1 MTLEMPFLQ
10 TIALTYNERRGF
22 DGHPFA
28 GQGWPTKPLLCFLQ
42 KRMNE
47 GVASFFALGGI
58 ADGVGG
64 AAFCIVIV
72 LIGVGVS
79 LATPGQ
85 RGGPFQVQS

>member
-22 DGHPFA
+22 DGHPFD
-28 GQGWPTKPLLCFLQ
+28 GQGWPTKPLLRFLQ

-58 ADGVGG
+58 GDGVGG
-64 AAFCIVIV
+64 APS
-72 LIGVGVS
+72 LIRFYKKRK
-79 LATPGQ
+79 
-85 RGGPFQVQS
+85 RGGHRNPLFTFSKENAN